1 MIDVVIAG
9 LGETV
14 VGEHWDVSLREL
26 AYKAM
31 DLAQQDA
38 GGLRPQALY
47 VGNMLAPIVS
57 GQAHIGTLLADFAGL
72 RGIEAQTVEAGGASG
87 GAALRLGYLAVK
99 SGLLDV
105 VMVVGVEKTTDRI
118 SADIEAAITTT
129 MDSDYEAIHGL
140 TSAAQGAMLMRRY
153 MVEFGVPRQ
162 AFAGFPLVAHANGVG
177 NPNAMFRRAI
187 KSTLYERAGYISTP
201 LNMFDVAPDADGAA
215 ALILTRREL
224 LPTEFTHPLV
234 RIIGSSMVT
243 DSLALHDREDPLDFR
258 SVRLSVERA
267 CSQAGLAHSE
277 MDFLELFDLFS
288 IYAALTLEAG
298 GFAERGKGWQ
308 LAENRNIALDGA
320 IPISTMGGLKARGN
334 PWGAT
339 GIYQAI
345 EAVLQLRGSA
355 GENQIPN
362 ARRGMIQCLGGPAA
376 TAVTHILELVN

>member
-258 SVRLSVERA
+258 SARLSVERA

-277 MDFLELFDLFS
+277 MDFFELFDLFS
-288 IYAALTLEAG
+288 IYAVLTLEAG

>member
-277 MDFLELFDLFS
+277 MDFFELFDLFS
-288 IYAALTLEAG
+288 IYAALALEAG